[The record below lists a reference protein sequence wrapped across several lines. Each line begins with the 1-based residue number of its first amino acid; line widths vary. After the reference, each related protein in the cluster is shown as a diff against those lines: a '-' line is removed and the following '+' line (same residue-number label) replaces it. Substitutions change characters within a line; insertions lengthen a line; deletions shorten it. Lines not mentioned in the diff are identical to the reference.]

1 MLRLFLY
8 LSSDIFYFS
17 LCSICSYRGSY
28 IFLQAG
34 GDVAHS
40 FSMITYILLYN
51 LCCSALH
58 PTPIIHC
65 PHLVLDTPHHMTLY
79 RDSPHLHINWNTL
92 IYSFFDTDMRL
103 GIPFSNSLALLSFST
118 IVFIL
123 VHCIIRSTNH
133 SSWCVMIWYTYTY
146 HHTLLTVGHFVEE
159 HVLDIN

>member
-1 MLRLFLY
+1 MHGIDLLH
-8 LSSDIFYFS
+8 S
-17 LCSICSYRGSY
+17 
-28 IFLQAG
+28 
-34 GDVAHS
+34 VAHS

-65 PHLVLDTPHHMTLY
+65 PTPCTGYTTSYDILQ
-79 RDSPHLHINWNTL
+79 RFT
-92 IYSFFDTDMRL
+92 SFTYQLEYPNLFIFDTAMRL
-103 GIPFSNSLALLSFST
+103 GIPFSNSFALLSFST

-133 SSWCVMIWYTYTY
+133 SSWCVMIWYMYTY
-146 HHTLLTVGHFVEE
+146 HQTLLTVGHFVEE